1 MTVVA
6 LALSLTLLAYLAG
19 IGLGS
24 PLTIVLLRTGRGTL
38 DPVARSRR
46 LFWLRILPVGLGIFV
61 ALGLVLPSFLWLEP
75 ARTGERVGAG
85 LALLAAL
92 SWIVV
97 VAGLIRAALGLLATR
112 RLVRGW
118 AGEARPIRLPGIA
131 LPAFSLDERFPLVAI
146 AGCFRPR
153 LYVSSTVLQHC
164 TSAELAAIVAHETGH
179 LRRGDTWKRVLL
191 RACPDLFALMP
202 LGAEI
207 ERLWAEAAEQAA
219 DDHAA
224 AAGGTCS
231 LDLASA
237 LIRVAR
243 LAGSARPRA
252 LPLTTLYRGG
262 GVAER
267 VSRLLEPPSL
277 APLQGGSRPI
287 HAGPLLLV
295 VGGMLGPAAAA
306 LGVLHPVHRVLEA
319 VVHLLS

>member
-1 MTVVA
+1 MT
-6 LALSLTLLAYLAG
+6 LATLAVCLTLLGYLAG
-19 IGLGS
+19 IVLAS
-24 PLTIVLLRTGRGTL
+24 PLAAVLLRAGRKTL
-38 DPVARSRR
+38 DPDARSTR
-46 LFWLRILPVGLGIFV
+46 LFALRLLPATFGIFV

-75 ARTGERVGAG
+75 ERSGERVGAG
-85 LALLAAL
+85 LAILAAL
-92 SWIVV
+92 SGIVV
-97 VAGLIRAALGLLATR
+97 AAGLARAALALLATR

-118 AGEARPIRLPGIA
+118 ARQARPIRLSGIA
-131 LPAFSLDERFPLVAI
+131 LPAFSLDEPFPLVAI
-146 AGCFRPR
+146 AGWFRPR
-153 LYVSSTVLQHC
+153 LYVSSTVLRHC
-164 TSAELAAIVAHETGH
+164 TRAELAAIVAHESGH

-219 DDHAA
+219 DGHAA
-224 AAGGTCS
+224 APGGARS

-267 VSRLLEPPSL
+267 VSRLLEPSSPG
-277 APLQGGSRPI
+277 PLERRGRWFHSGR
-287 HAGPLLLV
+287 LLLV
-295 VGGMLGPAAAA
+295 AGGLLGPAAAA
-306 LGVLHPVHRVLEA
+306 LGALHPVHRALEA
-319 VVHLLS
+319 VVRLLS

>member
-1 MTVVA
+1 MTPVT
-6 LALSLTLLAYLAG
+6 LAVCLTLIAYLAG

-24 PLTIVLLRTGRGTL
+24 PLASVLLRSGRSTS
-38 DPVARSRR
+38 DPDARSRR
-46 LFWLRILPVGLGIFV
+46 LFVLRLLPAGLGISV
-61 ALGLVLPSFLWLEP
+61 SLGLVLPSFLWLEP
-75 ARTGERVGAG
+75 ARSGERVGAA
-85 LALLAAL
+85 LALVAAL
-92 SWIVV
+92 SSVV
-97 VAGLIRAALGLLATR
+97 VIAGLVRAALGLLATR

-118 AGEARPIRLPGIA
+118 AREARPIRLSGIA
-131 LPAFSLDERFPLVAI
+131 MPAFSLDERFPLVAI

-153 LYVSSTVLQHC
+153 LYVSSTVIRHC

-207 ERLWAEAAEQAA
+207 ERRWAEAAEQAA

-224 AAGGTCS
+224 AAGRARS

-267 VSRLLEPPSL
+267 VSRLLEPSPV
-277 APLQGGSRPI
+277 APLEGGYRRFR
-287 HAGPLLLV
+287 AGSLLLV
-295 VGGMLGPAAAA
+295 AGGLLGPAAAV
-306 LGVLHPVHRVLEA
+306 LGVLHPLHRLLEA
-319 VVHLLS
+319 VVRILS